1 LGEEN
6 ILAGKNSMYFG
17 MLLVVLFMFFYYRIF
32 GFIAN
37 IALFANLIIIIAILS
52 VFQATLTLSGIAG
65 IVLTVGM
72 AVDANVLIFE
82 RIREEILN
90 GNSPNSSI
98 YAGYKKAFSTISDA
112 NITTLIAAISLLT
125 IGTGV
130 VKGFAVTLVIGILSS
145 MFTSIIGTRAIVSI
159 IYENKKQ
166 TRTLNIMIK
175 IFKNVI
181 DYNFIQKR
189 FFALILSGTL
199 IVLSLGSFLYQ
210 GINWGIDFSSGYI
223 VQLKFQDNVEIDNL
237 SQKLS
242 KSNLAKPVLQYYGS
256 KNEVIVKFQEN
267 SFVNEKNINEF
278 LLQNLEDQSYK
289 LMKLE
294 FVGSQIGSELRDKGE
309 WAMLVA
315 LLSILVYIGFRF
327 EFLYGIGAIFALIH
341 DVIIT
346 VGIFSLIQLEFDL
359 SVLSAILAVI
369 GYSLNDT
376 IVVFDRIREN
386 TRTIR
391 ESSFMKILNISI
403 NQTLNRTVVT
413 SLTTL
418 FVLVSLL
425 LLGGIAVTNF
435 AIAMIVGVLIGTY
448 SSIFVAGSSLIY
460 LGVQVQSED
469 QK

>member
-1 LGEEN
+1 
-6 ILAGKNSMYFG
+6 MC
-17 MLLVVLFMFFYYRIF
+17 
-32 GFIAN
+32 
-37 IALFANLIIIIAILS
+37 
-52 VFQATLTLSGIAG
+52 
-65 IVLTVGM
+65 
-72 AVDANVLIFE
+72 
-82 RIREEILN
+82 IR
-90 GNSPNSSI
+90 
-98 YAGYKKAFSTISDA
+98 D
-112 NITTLIAAISLLT
+112 
-125 IGTGV
+125 
-130 VKGFAVTLVIGILSS
+130 
-145 MFTSIIGTRAIVSI
+145 R
-159 IYENKKQ
+159 
-166 TRTLNIMIK
+166 
-175 IFKNVI
+175 
-181 DYNFIQKR
+181 
-189 FFALILSGTL
+189 
-199 IVLSLGSFLYQ
+199 
-210 GINWGIDFSSGYI
+210 
-223 VQLKFQDNVEIDNL
+223 
-237 SQKLS
+237 
-242 KSNLAKPVLQYYGS
+242 
-256 KNEVIVKFQEN
+256 
-267 SFVNEKNINEF
+267 
-278 LLQNLEDQSYK
+278 
-289 LMKLE
+289 
-294 FVGSQIGSELRDKGE
+294 
-309 WAMLVA
+309 LVA

>member
-1 LGEEN
+1 
-6 ILAGKNSMYFG
+6 
-17 MLLVVLFMFFYYRIF
+17 
-32 GFIAN
+32 
-37 IALFANLIIIIAILS
+37 
-52 VFQATLTLSGIAG
+52 
-65 IVLTVGM
+65 
-72 AVDANVLIFE
+72 
-82 RIREEILN
+82 
-90 GNSPNSSI
+90 
-98 YAGYKKAFSTISDA
+98 
-112 NITTLIAAISLLT
+112 
-125 IGTGV
+125 
-130 VKGFAVTLVIGILSS
+130 
-145 MFTSIIGTRAIVSI
+145 
-159 IYENKKQ
+159 
-166 TRTLNIMIK
+166 MIK

-189 FFALILSGTL
+189 FFALILSGIL
-199 IVLSLGSFLYQ
+199 IILSLGSFLYQ

-223 VQLKFQDNVEIDNL
+223 VQLKFQDNIEIDNL
-237 SQKLS
+237 SQKFS
-242 KSNLAKPVLQYYGS
+242 KSNIGKPVLQYYGS

-278 LLQNLEDQSYK
+278 LLENLEDRSYN

>member
-1 LGEEN
+1 
-6 ILAGKNSMYFG
+6 
-17 MLLVVLFMFFYYRIF
+17 
-32 GFIAN
+32 
-37 IALFANLIIIIAILS
+37 
-52 VFQATLTLSGIAG
+52 
-65 IVLTVGM
+65 
-72 AVDANVLIFE
+72 
-82 RIREEILN
+82 
-90 GNSPNSSI
+90 
-98 YAGYKKAFSTISDA
+98 
-112 NITTLIAAISLLT
+112 
-125 IGTGV
+125 
-130 VKGFAVTLVIGILSS
+130 
-145 MFTSIIGTRAIVSI
+145 
-159 IYENKKQ
+159 
-166 TRTLNIMIK
+166 MIK
-175 IFKNVI
+175 IFKNVV

-189 FFALILSGTL
+189 FFALILFGIL

-267 SFVNEKNINEF
+267 SFINEKNINEF